1 METLKWISIYLGIII
16 VIFCL
21 VFSFS
26 KIFNEGYVIYANKEY
41 DNFEKLNYKLEKEE
55 IRYMKQETIKSFLDK
70 NNLVIPKDSIIQK
83 VICTKISS
91 LEYTIKISYI
101 YNNELYVFS
110 KIVNYDVANYII
122 NNGYQ
127 YKGNTIDKIKIST
140 LVISIYAIIEFI
152 IIKICKK
159 KEKLQQ

>member
-1 METLKWISIYLGIII
+1 MELLKWISIYIGIII

-70 NNLVIPKDSIIQK
+70 NNLVIPKESIIQK
-83 VICTKISS
+83 VICTKNSS
-91 LEYTIKISYI
+91 VEYTIKISYL

-122 NNGYQ
+122 TNGFQ
-127 YKGNTIDKIKIST
+127 YKDNTIDKIKIST
-140 LVISIYAIIEFI
+140 LVISIYAIIQFI
-152 IIKICKK
+152 IIMIYKK
-159 KEKLQQ
+159 YKKA

>member
-1 METLKWISIYLGIII
+1 MNTLKWISIYLGIII
-16 VIFCL
+16 VMFCL

-26 KIFNEGYVIYANKEY
+26 KIFNEGYIIYVNENY
-41 DNFEKLNYKLEKEE
+41 DIIEKLYYKLEKNN
-55 IRYMKQETIKSFLDK
+55 IRYMKQETIEEFLEK
-70 NNLVIPKDSIIQK
+70 NNIEIPKDSIIQK
-83 VICTKISS
+83 VFCTKNSS
-91 LEYTIKISYI
+91 SEYNIKISYLC
-101 YNNELYVFS
+101 NNELYMFS

-127 YKGNTIDKIKIST
+127 YKDNTIDKIKIST

-159 KEKLQQ
+159 KEKLKQ

>member
-101 YNNELYVFS
+101 YNNELW
-110 KIVNYDVANYII
+110 
-122 NNGYQ
+122 
-127 YKGNTIDKIKIST
+127 
-140 LVISIYAIIEFI
+140 
-152 IIKICKK
+152 C
-159 KEKLQQ
+159 